1 MLLFYCLKF
10 SYRLTIL
17 YVNLGLY
24 GIFHI
29 NPISCFLVKCCITVC
44 PSVIMRAMEKNKERS
59 FGDSYTLMGQ
69 KEENMIKIIFFKKQ
83 GGVVKDKGRKSG
95 Q

>member
-1 MLLFYCLKF
+1 
-10 SYRLTIL
+10 
-17 YVNLGLY
+17 
-24 GIFHI
+24 
-29 NPISCFLVKCCITVC
+29 
-44 PSVIMRAMEKNKERS
+44 MEKNKERS